1 MAGESSKSPWPL
13 IRKLRRSVSGA
24 LLTPVAVVTRI
35 VVMSETLPLS
45 SVKAHLSEL
54 VDRVEDQ
61 HDRVV
66 LTRNGK
72 PAAVLISHDDLES
85 LEETL
90 SILSDPAVM
99 AQIHESER
107 ALAGGEQAAPL
118 ADLRTELENRGD
130 AAA

>member
-1 MAGESSKSPWPL
+1 
-13 IRKLRRSVSGA
+13 
-24 LLTPVAVVTRI
+24 
-35 VVMSETLPLS
+35 MSETLPLS

-66 LTRNGK
+66 LTRNGR

-90 SILSDPAVM
+90 SILSDPPLM
-99 AQIHESER
+99 AQIHESEQS
-107 ALAGGEQAAPL
+107 LAGEEQATTL
-118 ADLRTELENRGD
+118 AELRTELQKRRD

>member
-1 MAGESSKSPWPL
+1 M
-13 IRKLRRSVSGA
+13 RSVSDP
-24 LLTPVAVVTRI
+24 LTPVAMVTRI
-35 VVMSETLPLS
+35 VVVSETLPLS
-45 SVKAHLSEL
+45 TVKAHLSEL

-90 SILSDPAVM
+90 SILSDPALM
-99 AQIHESER
+99 AQIHESEQD
-107 ALAGGEQAAPL
+107 LAGGEPATTL
-118 ADLRTELENRGD
+118 AELRAELENRSD

>member
-1 MAGESSKSPWPL
+1 
-13 IRKLRRSVSGA
+13 
-24 LLTPVAVVTRI
+24 
-35 VVMSETLPLS
+35 MSDTLPLS

-90 SILSDPAVM
+90 SILSDPALV
-99 AQIHESER
+99 AQIRESEQSLISGER
-107 ALAGGEQAAPL
+107 TATLAE
-118 ADLRTELENRGD
+118 LRTELQNRRD

>member
-1 MAGESSKSPWPL
+1 
-13 IRKLRRSVSGA
+13 
-24 LLTPVAVVTRI
+24 
-35 VVMSETLPLS
+35 MSETLPLS

-66 LTRNGK
+66 VTRNGK
-72 PAAVLISHDDLES
+72 PAAVLISNEDLNE

-90 SILSDPAVM
+90 AIMSDPSLM
-99 AQIHESER
+99 AQIHESQQ
-107 ALAGGEQAAPL
+107 ALTSGEQGTTL
-118 ADLRTELENRGD
+118 AELRSDLQGRGN

>member
-1 MAGESSKSPWPL
+1 MP
-13 IRKLRRSVSGA
+13 
-24 LLTPVAVVTRI
+24 
-35 VVMSETLPLS
+35 ETIPLS

-72 PAAVLISHDDLES
+72 PAAVLVSHDDLES

-90 SILSDPAVM
+90 AIMSDPLLM
-99 AQIHESER
+99 AQIRESGQAEATQDPAATLDELR
-107 ALAGGEQAAPL
+107 A
-118 ADLRTELENRGD
+118 ELDRRRD
-130 AAA
+130 AAV

>member
-1 MAGESSKSPWPL
+1 MAE
-13 IRKLRRSVSGA
+13 
-24 LLTPVAVVTRI
+24 VVTKI
-35 VVMSETLPLS
+35 LVMSETLPLS

-72 PAAVLISHDDLES
+72 PAAVLVSPEDLES

-90 SILSDPAVM
+90 ALLSDRVAM
-99 AQIHESER
+99 EQIRESEQS
-107 ALAGGEQAAPL
+107 LAAGEPTTSLAEIQAQ
-118 ADLRTELENRGD
+118 LEARRRD
-130 AAA
+130 ATT